1 MVQAVLL
8 LCCVFLSPVA
18 AFPRNGQKGALN
30 FQPSFTETGH
40 ALNRLSNQI
49 PLPDPKTC
57 QDLLG
62 MASSLAPLPEYL
74 SSLALEVVLEE
85 VGCPTEAHLLQ
96 LQLVKMGGKD
106 TTETLIRESKKH
118 NEEEGTGITTVVLRD
133 QGGPPGE
140 LRRVQR
146 SVTLPELQLVK
157 MGGKDTTETLI
168 RESKKH
174 NEEEG
179 TGITTVVLRDQ
190 GGPPGELR
198 RVQRSVT
205 LPEACRL
212 EHRWVLYE
220 TAKLIAEFADKLSS
234 TELVTELKASAINVT
249 QKCTDESWKHLEAVG
264 KRLMKSPE
272 AKGLTM
278 PIEDQIYFAK
288 RTITLLLHIILEHI
302 QEASTGFIG

>member
-96 LQLVKMGGKD
+96 
-106 TTETLIRESKKH
+106 
-118 NEEEGTGITTVVLRD
+118 
-133 QGGPPGE
+133 
-140 LRRVQR
+140 
-146 SVTLPELQLVK
+146 LQLVK